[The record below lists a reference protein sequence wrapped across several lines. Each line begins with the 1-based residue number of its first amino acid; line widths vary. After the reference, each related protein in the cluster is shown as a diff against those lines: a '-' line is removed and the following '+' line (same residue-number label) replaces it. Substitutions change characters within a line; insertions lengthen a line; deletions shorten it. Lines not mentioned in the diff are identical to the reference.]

1 MNARNQGA
9 VSTGRHQLQTRGK
22 GERDVRSITLIE
34 NFRAVFYTPFYA
46 AFALGAYE
54 SEGLDVQRVTSSQ
67 PAETLQ
73 RLLHGEGDVAWGG
86 PIRLLVAND
95 ENLDCRLVIFCEA
108 VGRDP
113 FFLVGREPCE
123 AFCFEDLLDKRLATV
138 SEVPTPWLC
147 LQHDLRLAGYDPAQ
161 IYCLSGRSM
170 PENVKALRTGEVD
183 VIQIFQ
189 PYVEHALAGGVGH
202 IWYAAAQRGLTAYTS
217 LYTTQEC
224 MARDPESLLRMTRAM
239 YRTQSWIAHH
249 DAATLAAC
257 VADFFPDLSGALLTQ
272 ALGRYQALG
281 LWNLD
286 PMLVVEGFEWLVQA
300 CLSSGFIQQRVSYE
314 RCVDMRFAEQ
324 VIREAPP
331 AL

>member
-1 MNARNQGA
+1 M
-9 VSTGRHQLQTRGK
+9 
-22 GERDVRSITLIE
+22 SITLIE

-54 SEGLDVQRVTSSQ
+54 SEGLDVQRVMSTQ
-67 PAETLQ
+67 PAETMQ
-73 RLLHGEGDVAWGG
+73 RLLNGEGDVAWGG
-86 PIRLLVAND
+86 PIRLLVANN
-95 ENLDCRLVIFCEA
+95 ENSDCNLVIFCEA

-123 AFCFEDLLDKRLATV
+123 TFRFEDLPGKRLATV

-161 IYCLSGRSM
+161 VHRLTGCSM
-170 PENVKALRTGEVD
+170 PENVDALRAGEVE
-183 VIQIFQ
+183 VIQVFQ
-189 PYVEHALAGGVGH
+189 PYVEHALAGDAGY
-202 IWYAAAQRGLTAYTS
+202 IWYAAADRGPTAYTS

-224 MARDPESLLRMTRAM
+224 MAHNPESLLRMTRAM

-257 VADFFPDLSGALLTQ
+257 VAEFFPELPRDVLTQ
-272 ALGRYQALG
+272 ALQRYQALG
-281 LWNLD
+281 LWNLN
-286 PMLVVEGFEWLVQA
+286 PVLEEEGFEWLLAA
-300 CLSSGFIQQRVSYE
+300 CLSGGFIQQRVSYE

-324 VIREAPP
+324 VIQEAPP